1 MTEQIS
7 APATTAPDPGVVCLF
22 GVLAYGELMAF
33 FDVARVAELAPTVAD
48 RQTMGELATHEYG
61 NYEKLAGRLRD
72 LGVEPKSAMEPF
84 QEAFDTWHARI
95 TPADWLEGLMKIYA
109 GSTVATDFYRECAKV
124 VDPQTGALISDA
136 LENSGQVDFARQ
148 KLRAAIAADAR
159 LAGRLALL
167 GRRLMGE
174 TLSQAQLVAV
184 EHDDLL
190 DLLMDDGSGNG
201 FDLAG
206 FRDLLKRLG
215 DQHTQ
220 RMADLGLDA

>member
-1 MTEQIS
+1 MTEQS
-7 APATTAPDPGVVCLF
+7 SVPVRTAASPGVISLF

-33 FDVARVAELAPTVAD
+33 FDVARVAEMAPTVSDQQTLGALAA
-48 RQTMGELATHEYG
+48 RQYA
-61 NYEKLAGRLRD
+61 NYEKLVARLRD

-84 QEAFDTWHARI
+84 HEAFDNWHARI
-95 TPADWLEGLMKIYA
+95 TPADWHEGLMKIYA
-109 GSTVATDFYRECAKV
+109 GSTVATDFYRECASV
-124 VDPQTGALISDA
+124 VDPATGALIQDA
-136 LENSGQVDFARQ
+136 LDDEGQVDFARRT
-148 KLRAAIAADAR
+148 LRAAIAADAR

-190 DLLMDDGSGNG
+190 DLLMDNGSGNG

-206 FRDLLKRLG
+206 FRDLLTRLG
-215 DQHTQ
+215 QQHTQ